1 MVKYGNIK
9 SNKIYV
15 KCNFNFDV
23 LLFKIVVNCLMNKVK
38 NILEKK
44 RNNSF

>member
-1 MVKYGNIK
+1 METLNRI
-9 SNKIYV
+9 
-15 KCNFNFDV
+15 KCNLNFDV
-23 LLFKIVVNCLMNKVK
+23 PLFKIVVNCLMNKAK